1 MLLTAAAVGA
11 VALSGC
17 STTNPTTT
25 LLRYAPSD
33 GVEMDGESI
42 AVRNL
47 LVVSHGGG
55 APGVVAGSVV
65 NSGTESATLTVTV
78 AGQEATPEVT
88 VEPGQAVRLDGV
100 QADGSAGG
108 RLTVDAV
115 DVAAGQVVEVRV
127 QSGGG
132 DPGRGRPR
140 PPAAGAV
147 RGLRRRRGRHR
158 RAPADRRGRRR
169 PLTSGQIPARGTPPP
184 PRWSREASCSS
195 IHTPV
200 TR

>member
-127 QSGGG
+127 QSGGETLAA
-132 DPGRGRPR
+132 DVPVLLPR
-140 PPAAGAV
+140 EPYEDYADDAGGTVEPPQTDEGGV
-147 RGLRRRRGRHR
+147 DH
-158 RAPADRRGRRR
+158 
-169 PLTSGQIPARGTPPP
+169 
-184 PRWSREASCSS
+184 
-195 IHTPV
+195 
-200 TR
+200 